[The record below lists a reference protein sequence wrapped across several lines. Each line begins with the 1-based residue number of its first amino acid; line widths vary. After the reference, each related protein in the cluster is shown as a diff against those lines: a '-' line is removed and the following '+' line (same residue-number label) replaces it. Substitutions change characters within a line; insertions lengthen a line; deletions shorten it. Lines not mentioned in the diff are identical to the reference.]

1 MDLIAFLDFD
11 IVILALALLVSTVPL
26 LRGLPLLRL
35 RPLTEAVR
43 NHDVAR
49 TSIQSQPLQ
58 VCASRAEQS
67 AGQALSVV
75 S

>member
-26 LRGLPLLRL
+26 LRGLPLLR
-35 RPLTEAVR
+35 PLTEAVR

-49 TSIQSQPLQ
+49 TSLQSQPLQ

-67 AGQALSVV
+67 AGQDLSVV